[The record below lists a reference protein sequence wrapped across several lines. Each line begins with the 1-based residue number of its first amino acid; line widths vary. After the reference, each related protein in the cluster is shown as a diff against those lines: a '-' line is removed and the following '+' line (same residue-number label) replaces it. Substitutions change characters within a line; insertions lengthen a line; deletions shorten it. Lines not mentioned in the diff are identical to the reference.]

1 MGEGSED
8 RGVVSGRT
16 PSAYLWLDLR
26 FEVGHLESWKVQLC
40 SRKVSDV
47 CRVFGR
53 WCQRG
58 LARSP
63 FSHSLPASRFTLVY
77 LASSSLPGTRELP
90 LDLIEG
96 KCFLFNLAHFSGFS
110 FLLSASILLPHLVS
124 TPPLQPSLRHEF
136 VVMILQ

>member
-47 CRVFGR
+47 CRVFGG

-63 FSHSLPASRFTLVY
+63 FSHSLPASRYTNTSVFGLQ
-77 LASSSLPGTRELP
+77 LPP
-90 LDLIEG
+90 
-96 KCFLFNLAHFSGFS
+96 C
-110 FLLSASILLPHLVS
+110 
-124 TPPLQPSLRHEF
+124 
-136 VVMILQ
+136 